1 MGNGKPLPPG
11 QVKFKVYIKTEDGS
25 MSFSLR
31 PGDTH
36 QLSVTVKNKSGVDIT
51 TRCTFIWTSSNTA
64 VATVSSTGLVTGA
77 GTQGSCNVTVKA
89 TYQGSSATSAP
100 TSVTNLG
107 AITPPPIPIPPDP
120 TPIPPSGDAEA
131 DLPREFY
138 STNRAD
144 TPVSYTHLRAH
155 ETGRNLV
162 CR

>member
-36 QLSVTVKNKSGVDIT
+36 QLSVTVKNKSDVDIT

-64 VATVSSTGLVTGA
+64 VATVISTGLVTGA

-100 TSVTNLG
+100 TSVT
-107 AITPPPIPIPPDP
+107 
-120 TPIPPSGDAEA
+120 
-131 DLPREFY
+131 
-138 STNRAD
+138 
-144 TPVSYTHLRAH
+144 VSYTHLRAH
-155 ETGRNLV
+155 ETPEHLV
-162 CR
+162 C

>member
-1 MGNGKPLPPG
+1 MC
-11 QVKFKVYIKTEDGS
+11 IRD
-25 MSFSLR
+25 R
-31 PGDTH
+31 
-36 QLSVTVKNKSGVDIT
+36 DIT

-144 TPVSYTHLRAH
+144 TPSLGSTIVVNDGDDLQAKYDSAAAGDLSLIHIS
-155 ETGRNLV
+155 E
-162 CR
+162 